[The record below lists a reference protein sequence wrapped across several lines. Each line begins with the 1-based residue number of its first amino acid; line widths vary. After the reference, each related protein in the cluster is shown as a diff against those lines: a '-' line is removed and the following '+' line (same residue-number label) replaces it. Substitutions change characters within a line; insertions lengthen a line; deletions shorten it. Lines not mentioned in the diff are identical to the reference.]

1 MYLGKKRVQVKG
13 MPKSV
18 AYLEEQAKTV
28 GCQWEIS
35 AIVLKNR
42 VGVCYLHGR
51 NNLLFTF
58 PFLIFFLRSLAA
70 FTLLTAVLV
79 LSSL

>member
-1 MYLGKKRVQVKG
+1 MYLVKKRVQVKG

-35 AIVLKNR
+35 AIVLK
-42 VGVCYLHGR
+42 G
-51 NNLLFTF
+51 
-58 PFLIFFLRSLAA
+58 
-70 FTLLTAVLV
+70 
-79 LSSL
+79 